1 MKKKVLALLLA
12 VLLVAVMFA
21 GCTPKQSQSNPS
33 NQQSASQTEKKQ
45 LKVAA
50 VYATPIEEPWDGC
63 IHKAL
68 LKAEKV
74 YGIKYVWSENVGYS
88 DFEKVLRQYASQ
100 GYDIIFGDAFGS
112 EDAVRRVAKDYPKI
126 AFVFGSGEGP
136 ANPNLSV
143 FDDWIQEPA
152 YLCGLIAGKIT
163 KTNVIGVVGGVPV
176 PEVNRIINAYIY
188 GAKEV
193 NPKVKVKVSF
203 IGSWFDPPKAKEAAL
218 SEIQQGADVMYAER
232 YGVIDACKEKHV
244 YAFGNLQDQHNLAP
258 DIVITS
264 AVWDMWPTVKYVIE
278 SVKNGSYTAQDLKDW
293 SMMGKGG
300 AKLAPFYEFKDKLP
314 KDVIDLVMKKEQE
327 IKNGQFRVPI
337 NEAQPKGD

>member
-1 MKKKVLALLLA
+1 M
-12 VLLVAVMFA
+12 
-21 GCTPKQSQSNPS
+21 
-33 NQQSASQTEKKQ
+33 
-45 LKVAA
+45 AA

-136 ANPNLSV
+136 SNPNLSV

-188 GAKEV
+188 GAK
-193 NPKVKVKVSF
+193 
-203 IGSWFDPPKAKEAAL
+203 
-218 SEIQQGADVMYAER
+218 
-232 YGVIDACKEKHV
+232 
-244 YAFGNLQDQHNLAP
+244 
-258 DIVITS
+258 
-264 AVWDMWPTVKYVIE
+264 
-278 SVKNGSYTAQDLKDW
+278 
-293 SMMGKGG
+293 
-300 AKLAPFYEFKDKLP
+300 
-314 KDVIDLVMKKEQE
+314 
-327 IKNGQFRVPI
+327 
-337 NEAQPKGD
+337 